1 MLRFIF
7 ISFIFPIYSLNSP
20 LNRFRRQANGCGP
33 EILNID
39 QFLREIG
46 EDILIVCCNEH
57 DLCYDTCG
65 KKQFTCDTMY
75 LHCMIQACQQLS
87 PLSNINRCQN
97 DARILFWI
105 VFFGGRSAYQQA
117 QQQHQCFLSKQI
129 TNNTLIQ
136 TIKEE

>member
-1 MLRFIF
+1 MLLFLF
-7 ISFIFPIYSLNSP
+7 ISFIFPLYSLNS
-20 LNRFRRQANGCGP
+20 RFHRQANGCGP
-33 EILNID
+33 EIFNID
-39 QFLREIG
+39 RFLREIG

-87 PLSNINRCQN
+87 QLSNINRCQN

-105 VFFGGRSAYQQA
+105 VVFGGRSAYQQA
-117 QQQHQCFLSKQI
+117 QQQHQCFLTKQI
-129 TNNTLIQ
+129 TNNTSIQ
-136 TIKEE
+136 YVKEE